1 VIKAGS
7 LRSRPDSCAV
17 TPSDPS
23 FPYRTRLGI
32 LATRLGSR
40 AFRAPAAEKCS
51 IASPCYCARAVT
63 RDSHPRRSPAQSRLS
78 NGRSS
83 QSLLPAPSP
92 PTTTQAQTLTLSRV
106 QSTNLGLLFPNAR
119 GGLGAALSAGGST
132 LLSRVRR
139 SPTAS
144 IGHCGMSVGTPR
156 CSTAIRHA
164 GGIRWA
170 VRSARCR
177 AASSRATSPTNNG
190 ACRSN
195 SSAAPCAPQRIQR
208 DTNTTCQL
216 TATTPTTGY
225 TRGRRAG
232 NTAHGVW

>member
-1 VIKAGS
+1 MTADADDFQVPAFEAEPPLSSFAGASVSARGRPSCFARCPAWFWALVFPPPVIKAGS

-119 GGLGAALSAGGST
+119 GGLGAVLSAG
-132 LLSRVRR
+132 
-139 SPTAS
+139 AA
-144 IGHCGMSVGTPR
+144 HC
-156 CSTAIRHA
+156 
-164 GGIRWA
+164 
-170 VRSARCR
+170 
-177 AASSRATSPTNNG
+177 
-190 ACRSN
+190 
-195 SSAAPCAPQRIQR
+195 
-208 DTNTTCQL
+208 
-216 TATTPTTGY
+216 
-225 TRGRRAG
+225 
-232 NTAHGVW
+232 